1 MIWSRIWLLT
11 WAFRLTK
18 LHSRVRE
25 SQQAQKYRLPTKF
38 SGGEPATTQ
47 VSESQVFQVKA
58 FTEVLDSGMLIRVYS
73 PFGTQQSL
81 CLSYSSTSTVQGSDL
96 DSLICLLKSHLMLM
110 TSRSVSLDS
119 QPIFSIFLKFLLGC
133 PSDILNSTR
142 TNLLDLSP
150 YSSVNG
156 VSQPHKLKS
165 LICPWVFPLL
175 HSIFVGL
182 QVLLVYVPSTHH
194 PRVSISLSLLQ
205 LPYSFISYRIITTAL

>member
-1 MIWSRIWLLT
+1 MT
-11 WAFRLTK
+11 WVFRLSK
-18 LHSRVRE
+18 LHSRIRE
-25 SQQAQKYRLPTKF
+25 SQQTQKYRLPTKF
-38 SGGEPATTQ
+38 SGGAGGEPATTQ
-47 VSESQVFQVKA
+47 VSEIQVFQVKA
-58 FTEVLDSGMLIRVYS
+58 CTEVIDSGMPIRVYS

-96 DSLICLLKSHLMLM
+96 DSLICLLMSHLMLM
-110 TSRSVSLDS
+110 MSRSVSLDS
-119 QPIFSIFLKFLLGC
+119 RPIFSIFLKFLLGC
-133 PSDILNSTR
+133 SSDILNSTR

-165 LICPWVFPLL
+165 LICPRVFPLL

-182 QVLLVYVPSTHH
+182 QVLLVYIPRTRHPSI
-194 PRVSISLSLLQ
+194 SISLSLLL